1 MKKVLFIV
9 AAFVLCAGVQ
19 AQIVSSTS
27 RSIRTEQARPSET
40 QWLLRVGM
48 NIMNLTG
55 DGTEGLDSKMGY
67 NLNVEF
73 NKPLGGA
80 GAYWGMNFG
89 LGSRGYKVEDEVKA
103 IAHNIQY
110 SPFTF
115 GWKIGVTDDIKID
128 PHVGVFAS
136 FDYAGKV
143 KEGDESYSWGDMADW
158 NEVDYRRY
166 DVGLNVGVSVWYD
179 RYNLDLCY
187 QRGFIDVYSDFDG
200 IKASNFMIRLGVAF

>member
-73 NKPLGGA
+73 N
-80 GAYWGMNFG
+80 
-89 LGSRGYKVEDEVKA
+89 
-103 IAHNIQY
+103 
-110 SPFTF
+110 
-115 GWKIGVTDDIKID
+115 
-128 PHVGVFAS
+128 
-136 FDYAGKV
+136 
-143 KEGDESYSWGDMADW
+143 
-158 NEVDYRRY
+158 
-166 DVGLNVGVSVWYD
+166 
-179 RYNLDLCY
+179 
-187 QRGFIDVYSDFDG
+187 
-200 IKASNFMIRLGVAF
+200 IR